1 MDVVIVI
8 TDIHSK
14 YPGIIQYLSDCKPM
28 HTLMVKRHYL
38 IGDMCLVKQSEV
50 QRMKRV
56 SYSSVIESLM
66 YNVLCARLDICFVV
80 GFVSRFQSVKLKIK
94 LYDTNRVMK

>member
-1 MDVVIVI
+1 
-8 TDIHSK
+8 
-14 YPGIIQYLSDCKPM
+14 M

-38 IGDMCLVKQSEV
+38 IGDMCFVKQSEV

-66 YNVLCARLDICFVV
+66 YTVLCARLDICFVV
-80 GFVSRFQSVKLKIK
+80 GFVISRFQSVKLKIK
-94 LYDTNRVMK
+94 LYDTNRVIK

>member
-1 MDVVIVI
+1 
-8 TDIHSK
+8 
-14 YPGIIQYLSDCKPM
+14 M
-28 HTLMVKRHYL
+28 HTLVVKGHYL
-38 IGDMCLVKQSEV
+38 RGDMCLVKESEV

-56 SYSSVIESLM
+56 SYSSINEVSLM
-66 YNVLCARLDICFVV
+66 YTVLCARLDIFFVV